1 MNPHRN
7 FYPFPPVLC
16 KIQSEAVSKLPHLE
30 LRDPP
35 CDPLREQVVLSILQF
50 VTERVIERVV

>member
-16 KIQSEAVSKLPHLE
+16 KIQGEAVSKLPHLE
-30 LRDPP
+30 LR
-35 CDPLREQVVLSILQF
+35 DPLREQVVLSILQF
-50 VTERVIERVV
+50 VTERMIERSLA